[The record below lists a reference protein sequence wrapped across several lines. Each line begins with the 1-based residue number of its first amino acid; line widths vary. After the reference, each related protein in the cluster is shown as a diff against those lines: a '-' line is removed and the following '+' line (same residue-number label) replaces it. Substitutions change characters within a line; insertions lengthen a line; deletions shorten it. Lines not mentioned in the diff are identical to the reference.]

1 MSKKNPN
8 KTKDSVRYGLYRI
21 LAFVLAGLMVAGT
34 VTAVVFYI
42 IAK

>member
-8 KTKDSVRYGLYRI
+8 TTKDRVRNGFYRI
-21 LAFVLAGLMVAGT
+21 LALVLAGLMIAGT
-34 VTAVVFYI
+34 VTAVILYV

>member
-8 KTKDSVRYGLYRI
+8 KTKDSVRNGLYRI
-21 LAFVLAGLMVAGT
+21 LALVLAGLMVAGT
-34 VTAVVFYI
+34 VTAVGFYI

>member
-8 KTKDSVRYGLYRI
+8 KNQGGMRYGLYRV
-21 LAFVLAGLMVAGT
+21 LALVLAGLMVAGT
-34 VTAVVFYI
+34 VTAVIFYV